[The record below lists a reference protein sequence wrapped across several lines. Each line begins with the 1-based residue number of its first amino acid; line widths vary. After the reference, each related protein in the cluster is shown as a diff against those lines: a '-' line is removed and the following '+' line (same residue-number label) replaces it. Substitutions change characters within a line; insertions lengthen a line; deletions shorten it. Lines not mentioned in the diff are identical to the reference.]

1 MFDEDQI
8 EIEDPDNE
16 QEQLPKRNYTCR
28 EWVEHFKTTYGASI
42 VTLLLFAYFNM
53 GFRVMYLLSVKDL
66 FKMYLGLE
74 PAEAQLF
81 SSLIALPAA
90 LKILYGLLVDNV
102 TILGSSRNNYLK
114 LCGMVMVLSLIMV
127 QMPFMRNK
135 YLIVLM
141 LVIYGVA
148 NSIADVV

>member
-16 QEQLPKRNYTCR
+16 QEQLPKRNYTCK

-127 QMPFMRNK
+127 QMPFIRNK

>member
-16 QEQLPKRNYTCR
+16 QEQLPKRNYTCK

-141 LVIYGVA
+141 LIIYGVA